1 MAKNRKK
8 RNSILNFVAVAVLTI
23 VGIVLCV
30 GGIHI
35 PYTDYVFNGF
45 ARSISLGLDLSGGV
59 YVVYECQPN
68 DGVGSVTDDA
78 IQATISRLEAQI
90 GKDYSEAVIQKQSG
104 NKIRVEVPHVENTDE
119 VLKKIGEPTPLYIGK
134 KSEDSENVE
143 PEIVIVGTDVKDVQ
157 VQGGEHGGYA
167 VRVEF
172 TSAAASKFSQLTKD
186 VSESNNQYIYMYLG
200 EVDNPTKSMKINCKE
215 QISGGT
221 TLITAGDN
229 QDFTLEEAEDYRLT
243 IMSGTYN
250 VKLKFLESNHIS
262 ATLGANALK
271 YCLIGGAIGMLLI
284 FVIMFWRYGD
294 FGLLANL
301 ALVIYLIL
309 MLFFLQAIS
318 FVQLT
323 LPGLAGIVLSIGMAV
338 DGTVII
344 FERVREE
351 YRSGKKLPLAAKSA
365 FKRAFWPIFDSNIT
379 TIITA
384 VVLYILGTASI
395 QGFAITLLIGIVL
408 SMFMNLVI
416 MRFLVKWYLPLNSVN
431 GKKLHLPK
439 QVRQFKDDV
448 VGAGTNSSLAT
459 AAAGVNA
466 NATAGASAQ
475 KTTDS
480 ANSGARIYE
489 NAYESTNV
497 SSRANVS
504 ARENAN
510 NLQGAQNAQ
519 NSQNTTENSSAAKDN
534 AAQGGQNL

>member
-23 VGIVLCV
+23 LGIVLCV

-35 PYTDYVFNGF
+35 PYTDYVYNGF

-68 DGVGSVTDDA
+68 DGTGSVTDEA
-78 IQATISRLEAQI
+78 IQATISRLEAQL

-119 VLKKIGEPTPLYIGK
+119 VLKKIGEPTPLSIGWK
-134 KSEDSENVE
+134 ETDDDSVE
-143 PEIVIVGTDVKDVQ
+143 PNIVLFGTDVKNVQ
-157 VQGGEHGGYA
+157 VRGGSHGGYA
-167 VRVEF
+167 VEVEF
-172 TSAAASKFSQLTKD
+172 KNSKFSQLTKD
-186 VSESNNQYIYMYLG
+186 VAASNNQILYMYLG
-200 EVDNPTKSMKINCKE
+200 DVDNPVRVMKVECKE
-215 QISGGT
+215 QVPGN
-221 TLITAGDN
+221 ITYITKGDN
-229 QDFTLEEAEDYRLT
+229 EDFETLDEAEDYRLS

-250 VKLKFLESNHIS
+250 VKLKILESNHIS

-271 YCLIGGAIGMLLI
+271 YCLIGGGIGMLLI

-416 MRFLVKWYLPLNSVN
+416 MRFFVKWYLPLNSVN

-448 VGAGTNSSLAT
+448 VGAGANVNLAT
-459 AAAGVNA
+459 ATAGVNVNA
-466 NATAGASAQ
+466 NATAGA
-475 KTTDS
+475 
-480 ANSGARIYE
+480 
-489 NAYESTNV
+489 
-497 SSRANVS
+497 
-504 ARENAN
+504 
-510 NLQGAQNAQ
+510 NAQ
-519 NSQNTTENSSAAKDN
+519 STTENSSAAHND